1 MSSKEQQVIEKLLSI
16 ANKQQQSIKA
26 LAQIAQGA
34 DPEVIAYLKS
44 AWQTAGLNAGVTAVG
59 TPTINF
65 NPGSQQN
72 GLQIGETYVIIGA
85 IPAQKR
91 VQMEKTLKAQIAG
104 QKPELDG
111 KVSIIFNDP
120 TTPAKSAGANMDS
133 KKVIEK
139 LVAIADKQQKIIN
152 KLAQAQAGELSQ
164 HIDPSK
170 APKTPARALL
180 DALPANVRSLVVNI
194 EAHGQDMVVMFKP
207 GAKNQANYNAVLK
220 TLQDLTN
227 KNMIQDSYNLK
238 AV

>member
-16 ANKQQQSIKA
+16 ADKQQQSIKA
-26 LAQIAQGA
+26 LAQVAQGA

-59 TPTINF
+59 TPTVNF
-65 NPGSQQN
+65 NPGNQQN
-72 GLQIGETYVIIGA
+72 GLQIGETYVITGA
-85 IPAQKR
+85 IPAQNR
-91 VQMEKTLKAQIAG
+91 VQMDKALKAQIAS

-139 LVAIADKQQKIIN
+139 LVAIAEKQQKIIN
-152 KLAQAQAGELSQ
+152 KLAQAQTGDLTQ
-164 HIDPSK
+164 HLDPNK
-170 APKTPARALL
+170 TPKTPARALL

-194 EAHGQDMVVMFKP
+194 EAHGQDMMVMFKP
-207 GAKNQANYNAVLK
+207 GAKTQANYDVILK

-227 KNMIQDSYNLK
+227 KSLIQNSYNLK